1 MPNSACSSTTS
12 TTPCKCFVPVPDQH
26 YITPEM
32 MIFALS
38 TTLLLPLCLYR
49 NIASFEKLSFMS
61 IIVIILMITALAIN
75 FVSMGDR
82 AAVRNEDL
90 HTLLVDFGNQ
100 YMQGF
105 GTLAFAFGCQQ
116 YSFLAFESLDE
127 PSETRWS
134 IVAAMSLIV
143 SFIFALIFAATGYV
157 SFGSKTQ
164 PNVLDNLDNDSV
176 IANVAR
182 LAVV

>member
-1 MPNSACSSTTS
+1 
-12 TTPCKCFVPVPDQH
+12 
-26 YITPEM
+26 
-32 MIFALS
+32 
-38 TTLLLPLCLYR
+38 
-49 NIASFEKLSFMS
+49 MS

-176 IANVAR
+176 IANLAR
-182 LAVV
+182 LAVVLKLCCCFPLDFLS